1 MKLEAIA
8 LDPLCVMRLVEQL
21 TEAEALELA
30 TYAEASVNQSDFV
43 TRTSEWLIARFGQ
56 QRPHQVH

>member
-8 LDPLCVMRLVEQL
+8 LDPHCVMRLVDQL
-21 TEAEALELA
+21 TEAEALEL
-30 TYAEASVNQSDFV
+30 TIYAEGSVNESDFV
-43 TRTSEWLIARFGQ
+43 TRTSEWLINRFGQ

>member
-8 LDPLCVMRLVEQL
+8 LDPLCVIRLVDQL

-30 TYAEASVNQSDFV
+30 IYAERSVNESDFV
-43 TRTSEWLIARFGQ
+43 TRTSEWLISRFGQ
-56 QRPHQVH
+56 QRPDQVH